1 MLPSG
6 LILTL
11 ALQGGGG
18 SIELLGLHP
27 SWPKGGRCAT
37 ILEGPIRRSTFCYF
51 FPLLNMQQTCVER
64 PSTVEMLDALEA
76 GIAALRER
84 HRQAG
89 TPEDRPAPAVPRP
102 NRTHPFSRIEE
113 L

>member
-1 MLPSG
+1 
-6 LILTL
+6 
-11 ALQGGGG
+11 
-18 SIELLGLHP
+18 
-27 SWPKGGRCAT
+27 
-37 ILEGPIRRSTFCYF
+37 
-51 FPLLNMQQTCVER
+51 
-64 PSTVEMLDALEA
+64 MLDALEA

-89 TPEDRPAPAVPRP
+89 APEAARAPANPRP

>member
-1 MLPSG
+1 
-6 LILTL
+6 
-11 ALQGGGG
+11 
-18 SIELLGLHP
+18 
-27 SWPKGGRCAT
+27 
-37 ILEGPIRRSTFCYF
+37 
-51 FPLLNMQQTCVER
+51 MQQTCAE
-64 PSTVEMLDALEA
+64 PPTTVEMLDALEA

-89 TPEDRPAPAVPRP
+89 APELQGAIATPRP

>member
-1 MLPSG
+1 
-6 LILTL
+6 
-11 ALQGGGG
+11 
-18 SIELLGLHP
+18 
-27 SWPKGGRCAT
+27 
-37 ILEGPIRRSTFCYF
+37 
-51 FPLLNMQQTCVER
+51 
-64 PSTVEMLDALEA
+64 MLDALEA

-89 TPEDRPAPAVPRP
+89 TAETPRAPAAPRT

>member
-1 MLPSG
+1 
-6 LILTL
+6 
-11 ALQGGGG
+11 
-18 SIELLGLHP
+18 
-27 SWPKGGRCAT
+27 
-37 ILEGPIRRSTFCYF
+37 
-51 FPLLNMQQTCVER
+51 MQQTCVE
-64 PSTVEMLDALEA
+64 PPTTVEMLDALEA

-89 TPEDRPAPAVPRP
+89 APEAARAPANPRP